1 MKNITHVVFILIGVM
16 FVLGFSLTQLSC
28 SRPETFDAEKVR
40 KSIEEACAKYSQAI
54 REGNMAGV
62 VDIYTADATILPPD
76 AGIVKGKQAI
86 GEFYNKLLQ
95 MGMKDIVFTT
105 LEVGGNGGTA
115 YEIGKTRVLIQ
126 PVGQAAIQDSTK
138 YLVIWKCQA
147 DGTWKVHSDIFNF
160 YAPMAGR

>member
-16 FVLGFSLTQLSC
+16 FVLGFALTQLAC
-28 SRPETFDAEKVR
+28 SRSETFDEVQIR

-54 REGNMAGV
+54 REGNVAGV

-95 MGMKDIVFTT
+95 MGMKDIVFTI

-115 YEIGKTRVLIQ
+115 YEIGKTKVLIQ
-126 PVGQAAIQDSTK
+126 PEGQAAIQDSTK
-138 YLVIWKCQA
+138 YLVIWKRQA
-147 DGTWKVHSDIFNF
+147 DGTWKVHADIYNVRT
-160 YAPMAGR
+160 PMPGK